1 MPDPTQRFSSRVEN
15 YVKYR
20 PRYPKA
26 VINLLEQECRMT
38 SASIIADIGSGTGFL
53 TELFLENGNPVLGVE
68 PNLEMRTAAESLL
81 RKYPAFQS
89 VSATAESTTLS
100 AQSVDFITA
109 GQSFH
114 WFQPEATRKEF
125 VRILRPGGW
134 VVLAWNDWKT
144 TASQTTASPFL
155 QVYEAL
161 LIRYGTDYQSVSHK
175 RLDEEMIGFF
185 FGAGGFRQASFPNA
199 QVFDFEGLKGRLLS
213 SSYSPESGHPNHI
226 PMLEELTSIFN
237 RHQSNGKVT
246 LDGDTAV
253 FYGHLSS

>member
-1 MPDPTQRFSSRVEN
+1 
-15 YVKYR
+15 
-20 PRYPKA
+20 
-26 VINLLEQECRMT
+26 MT
-38 SASIIADIGSGTGFL
+38 RASIIADIGSGTGFL
-53 TELFLENGNPVLGVE
+53 TELFLENGNPVLGIE

-89 VSATAESTTLS
+89 VPTTAESTTLS
-100 AQSVDFITA
+100 ARSVDFITA

-114 WFQPEATRKEF
+114 WFQPEATRREF
-125 VRILRPGGW
+125 IRILRPGGW
-134 VVLAWNDWKT
+134 VVLIWNDRK
-144 TASQTTASPFL
+144 TTASPFL
-155 QVYEAL
+155 QAYENL
-161 LIRYGTDYQSVSHK
+161 LLRYGTDYQSVNHK
-175 RLDEEMIGFF
+175 RLDAEMIGSF

-199 QVFDFEGLKGRLLS
+199 QVFDLEGLKGRLLS

-237 RHQSNGKVT
+237 RHQSDGKVM